1 MVPWYQGGPAYG
13 HYADGYYGSYAMNGL
28 FPAFLIGSMMGGL
41 WSPAV
46 IEPPADLGGDAAG
59 GDWSTEGGGTDG
71 LDSMDGIGEI
81 GGGDHSGGDF
91 SGGDD
96 RSEEHTSELQS
107 LMRISYAVVCLKKK
121 HKL

>member
-71 LDSMDGIGEI
+71 LDSMDGIGEV
-81 GGGDHSGGDF
+81 GGGEHTGGDL

-96 RSEEHTSELQS
+96 GGGLGVGGECRSEERRVGREWE
-107 LMRISYAVVCLKKK
+107 RECR
-121 HKL
+121 